1 MKLLSTLTGV
11 VAMAVTAAPA
21 YADTTDDAFL
31 VTLQRAGITYPD
43 PARAVEAGRW
53 VCQQVTNGTQMVDVV
68 MEVQKFNPGLQ
79 GDNAARF
86 AAIAAN
92 AYCPKALFG
101 DSRTG
106 SRG

>member
-1 MKLLSTLTGV
+1 MKLVLTLAGV
-11 VAMAVTAAPA
+11 AAMIAMAAPT
-21 YADTTDDAFL
+21 YADTSDDAFL

-43 PARAVEAGRW
+43 PARAVAAGRW
-53 VCQQVTNGTQMVDVV
+53 VCEQVASGMQMVDVV
-68 MEVQKFNPGLQ
+68 NEVQRSNVGLR

-86 AAIAAN
+86 TAIAAN

-101 DSRTG
+101 DTRTG